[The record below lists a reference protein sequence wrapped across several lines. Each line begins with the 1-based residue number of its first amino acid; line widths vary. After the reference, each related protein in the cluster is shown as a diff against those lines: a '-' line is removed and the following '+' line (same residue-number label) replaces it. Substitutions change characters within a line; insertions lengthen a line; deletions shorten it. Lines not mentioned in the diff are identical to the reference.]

1 MDLVVV
7 ASHPIQ
13 YQACIWRELARLG
26 TLRFE
31 VWYGSDYGVRPQKS
45 GWGLR
50 EFAWDVDLTSGYP
63 HRFLPNVSP
72 RKAPDTYAGK
82 LYPGLP
88 FELALRRPRAVLVQG
103 YRNLHEQSAILGAK
117 LAGSRLVFRADTN
130 ARTSRGSWRKLVRKA
145 YLSVV
150 YPNLD
155 AILAIGPDNRRHY
168 EEHGV
173 PHHKLIDA
181 PYSIDQAFFRRLA
194 DEARPHRAEL
204 RETLGLPRDRH
215 VVLFGGVLRD
225 IKGVDV
231 LLRSLA
237 HLPDVHVALAGSGP
251 EELSLRKL
259 AATVA
264 KERVHFLGFLNQR
277 ELAAAYAIADLFC
290 LPSRQEAW
298 GLVVN
303 EAIAAGTPV
312 VVSEA
317 CGVAAQVEATG
328 AGLTVPPDS
337 PELLAST
344 LRRALEEACAGR
356 FAAGMRA
363 FDERHHPRKTAEA
376 IVAAVRGTSPLVD

>member
-13 YQACIWRELARLG
+13 YQACIWRELATLG
-26 TLRFE
+26 SLRFE
-31 VWYGSDYGVRPQKS
+31 VWYGSDYGVRPQTS
-45 GWGLR
+45 AWGPSDFR
-50 EFAWDVDLTSGYP
+50 WDVDLTSGYP
-63 HRFLPNVSP
+63 HRFLPNWSP
-72 RKAPDTYAGK
+72 RKAPNTYAGK

-88 FELALRRPRAVLVQG
+88 LELMLRRPRAVLVQG
-103 YRNLHEQSAILGAK
+103 YRNLHEQTAIVGAK
-117 LAGSRLVFRADTN
+117 LARSRLIFRADTN
-130 ARTSRGSWRKLVRKA
+130 ARASRGLWRRLARKA
-145 YLSVV
+145 YVSVL
-150 YPNLD
+150 YPSFD

-173 PHHKLIDA
+173 PAHKLIDA
-181 PYSIDQAFFRRLA
+181 PYAVDQAFFRRIA
-194 DEARPHRAEL
+194 DETRPGRADL
-204 RETLGLPRDRH
+204 RKRLGLPVDAP

-231 LLRSLA
+231 LIRA
-237 HLPDVHVALAGSGP
+237 AAELPDVHVAIAGSGA
-251 EELSLRKL
+251 EEASLRKL
-259 AATVA
+259 ANAVA
-264 KERVHFLGFLNQR
+264 KGRVHFLGFLNQR
-277 ELAAAYAIADLFC
+277 VLATAHAVVDLCC

-317 CGVAAQVEATG
+317 CGVAAQVAATG

-337 PELLAST
+337 PGLLAT
-344 LRRALEEACAGR
+344 ALRRALDEAKAGH

-363 FDERHHPRKTAEA
+363 FNELHHPRKTAEA
-376 IVAAVRGTSPLVD
+376 LVTAVRG